1 MDVSLA
7 TRYHLAALWV
17 LMVCIEPLLHVQ
29 GFRSGTASAPAVL
42 TLGNWLGLAGLGASY
57 LGLGWLFGKYV
68 PGSGALSPFTRT
80 RRGLTLLAVSLL
92 AMLTVTVGCFVAIAH
107 IALWPVPVAGLMAN
121 LVAFVW
127 LYR

>member
-1 MDVSLA
+1 LQLA
-7 TRYHLAALWV
+7 TNLAALWV

-42 TLGNWLGLAGLGASY
+42 TLANWLGIAALGVSY
-57 LGLGWLFGKYV
+57 LGLGWLFGKHV
-68 PGSGALSPFTRT
+68 LRSGGISPFTRT
-80 RRGLTLLAVSLL
+80 RRGVTLLAVPLL
-92 AMLTVTVGCFVAIAH
+92 AMLVATVGCFVAIAH

-121 LVAFVW
+121 LVVFVW